1 MMFLLVFDVANYTAQ
16 LRPRIRER
24 TESFLPRKTAT
35 DPSPLVDVIGRACFD
50 APDQI
55 GWCLIWFQPKKNVRV
70 IWHTIDRN
78 KLLIAPAYDSRDVF
92 LKFLLTLGLN
102 DTCTPRNGKD
112 DMQIDCVDAEN
123 TFG

>member
-1 MMFLLVFDVANYTAQ
+1 VEWKLKKH
-16 LRPRIRER
+16 RILPA
-24 TESFLPRKTAT
+24 TENGNRSIAI
-35 DPSPLVDVIGRACFD
+35 VDVIGRACFD
-50 APDQI
+50 APGQI
-55 GWCLIWFQPKKNVRV
+55 AWRRIWFQSKKNVRV

-112 DMQIDCVDAEN
+112 DMQIDCVGAEN
-123 TFG
+123 TSG

>member
-1 MMFLLVFDVANYTAQ
+1 V
-16 LRPRIRER
+16 PRWEWEIEKA
-24 TESFLPRKTAT
+24 PN
-35 DPSPLVDVIGRACFD
+35 PSCHEKRQPIHRRLVDVIGRACFD

-55 GWCLIWFQPKKNVRV
+55 GWRLIWFQSKKNVRV

-123 TFG
+123 TSG

>member
-1 MMFLLVFDVANYTAQ
+1 M
-16 LRPRIRER
+16 
-24 TESFLPRKTAT
+24 
-35 DPSPLVDVIGRACFD
+35 IGRAYFD

-55 GWCLIWFQPKKNVRV
+55 GWRLIWFQSKKNVRV

-123 TFG
+123 TSG